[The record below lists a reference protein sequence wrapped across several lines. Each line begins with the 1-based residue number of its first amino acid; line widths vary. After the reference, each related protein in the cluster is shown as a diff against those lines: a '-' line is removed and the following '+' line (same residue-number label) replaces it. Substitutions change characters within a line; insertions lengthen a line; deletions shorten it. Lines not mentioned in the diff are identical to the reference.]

1 MAEHHWIGHCVLT
14 ETLRTF
20 PGNFQDQDMKKQG
33 ETLDRK
39 SARKTAV
46 RIKTK
51 GERPR
56 KNPKQNELR
65 IAGKI

>member
-1 MAEHHWIGHCVLT
+1 M
-14 ETLRTF
+14 R
-20 PGNFQDQDMKKQG
+20 

-39 SARKTAV
+39 SARRTAV

-56 KNPKQNELR
+56 KNPKHNELR
-65 IAGKI
+65 IAVKI

>member
-1 MAEHHWIGHCVLT
+1 MLT
-14 ETLRTF
+14 ETIRTF
-20 PGNFQDQDMKKQG
+20 PGNFQDQDRKKHD

-46 RIKTK
+46 RIKMK

-56 KNPKQNELR
+56 KNPNQNELR